1 MATATITI
9 EDVFEYVHGH
19 ADEEELDS
27 LVEAFKARRKA
38 LSEKRALNVK
48 VGTEVTLSGLSPKY
62 LNGLAGTVETVNGSR
77 ADVRLNEESTQR
89 LRFKGKRFY
98 VPMDEET
105 HLLTGVPKG
114 CCTTS

>member
-38 LSEKRALNVK
+38 LSQKRALNVK

-62 LNGLAGTVETVNGSR
+62 LNGMSGTVETVNGTR
-77 ADVRLNEESTQR
+77 ADVRLNEASTRR
-89 LRFKGKRFY
+89 LRYSGKRFY
-98 VPMDEET
+98 VPEDEEQY
-105 HLLTGVPKG
+105 LLPGVPKG
-114 CCTTS
+114 CCDAS